1 MWCWDSSRA
10 VIEGRRNPEI
20 EAIKKSEM
28 FLKLLPKTRTMEDR
42 NIFDVWSIL
51 ISRI

>member
-20 EAIKKSEM
+20 KANKKSEM
-28 FLKLLPKTRTMEDR
+28 FLK
-42 NIFDVWSIL
+42 
-51 ISRI
+51 